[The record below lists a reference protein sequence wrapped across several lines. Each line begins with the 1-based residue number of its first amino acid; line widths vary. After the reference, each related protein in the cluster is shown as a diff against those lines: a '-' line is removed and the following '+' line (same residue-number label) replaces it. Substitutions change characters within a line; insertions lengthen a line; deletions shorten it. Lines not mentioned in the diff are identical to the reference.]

1 MGASDRACA
10 RWNRRNG
17 AAVNT
22 KLVEDIANAVL
33 YEGYMLYPYRPSS
46 VKNRQR
52 WNFGVVYPKAYSEMQ
67 TGADSWFMQT
77 ECLATGGAGTELTV
91 KVRFLQ
97 AVARTIGQPKIPL
110 DEWPVLGEGSREPDF
125 QIVQTL
131 QVDNQILQTWEEA
144 IEREITLS
152 PLPLNDGV
160 TEARSSQ
167 ALFPG
172 GKEIEPVRN
181 RDGKIAAFIVRT
193 KKSVTAQVDASAV
206 RVSEGLF
213 KVTVRISNVAATD
226 PASVSRAEALMQ
238 SLLSAHTILAVEG
251 GEFVSLLDP
260 PASLK
265 EFVSTCSNIGTWP
278 VLAGEEGRRETM
290 LSSPIILYD
299 YPQIAPESPGNLF
312 DGTEIDEILLLRILT
327 LTENEKHEMRS
338 ADARARQILERTE
351 SMPMEHF
358 KKLHGVLRG
367 LRPADSEE
375 KP

>member
-1 MGASDRACA
+1 M
-10 RWNRRNG
+10 
-17 AAVNT
+17 NT
-22 KLVEDIANAVL
+22 KFVEEIANAVL

-52 WNFGVVYPKAYSEMQ
+52 WNFGVIYPKLYSEMQ
-67 TGADSWFMQT
+67 TGADNWFMQT
-77 ECLATGGAGTELTV
+77 ECLVTGGAGTELSV

-110 DEWPVLGEGSREPDF
+110 DEWPINREGSREPDL
-125 QIVQTL
+125 QTVQTL
-131 QVDNQILQTWEEA
+131 QVGDQILQTWEEA
-144 IEREITLS
+144 IEREVTLP
-152 PLPLNDGV
+152 PLSLNDGV

-167 ALFPG
+167 VLFPG
-172 GKEIEPVRN
+172 GKELEPVCN
-181 RDGKIAAFIVRT
+181 LDGKIVAFIVRT
-193 KKSVTAQVDASAV
+193 KKSVTAQVDVSAV

-213 KVTVRISNVAATD
+213 KVTARISNVTATD

-260 PASLK
+260 PAALK
-265 EFVSTCSNIGTWP
+265 EFASACSNIGTWP
-278 VLAGEEGRRETM
+278 VLVGEEGRREIM

-312 DGTEIDEILLLRILT
+312 DGTEIDEILALRILT
-327 LTENEKHEMRS
+327 LTDDEKHEMRS
-338 ADARARQILERTE
+338 ADAHARQILERTE

-358 KKLHGVLRG
+358 MKLHGVLRG

>member
-1 MGASDRACA
+1 M
-10 RWNRRNG
+10 
-17 AAVNT
+17 NT

-67 TGADSWFMQT
+67 TGADNWFMQT
-77 ECLATGGAGTELTV
+77 ECLVTGGSGTELSV

-110 DEWPVLGEGSREPDF
+110 DEWPATGEADREPDF

-131 QVDNQILQTWEEA
+131 QVGDQILQTWEEA
-144 IEREITLS
+144 IEREITLP
-152 PLPLNDGV
+152 PLPLNDNV
-160 TEARSSQ
+160 TETRSSQ
-167 ALFPG
+167 SLFP
-172 GKEIEPVRN
+172 ESRELEPVRN
-181 RDGKIAAFIVRT
+181 PDGKIAAFLVRT
-193 KKSVTAQVDASAV
+193 KKSVTAQVDVSAV

-213 KVTVRISNVAATD
+213 RITVRISNVAATD
-226 PASVSRAEALMQ
+226 PASVSRPEALMQ
-238 SLLSAHTILAVEG
+238 SLLSAHTILAVAG

-260 PASLK
+260 PTSLT
-265 EFVSTCSNIGTWP
+265 EFVSACSNIGTWP

-290 LSSPIILYD
+290 LSSPMILYD

-312 DGTEIDEILLLRILT
+312 DGTEIDEILALRILT
-327 LTENEKHEMRS
+327 LTDDEKHEMRG

-358 KKLHGVLRG
+358 MKLHGVLRG
-367 LRPADSEE
+367 LRPADSSEE

>member
-1 MGASDRACA
+1 
-10 RWNRRNG
+10 
-17 AAVNT
+17 VNT

-77 ECLATGGAGTELTV
+77 ECLATGGPATELTV

-110 DEWPVLGEGSREPDF
+110 DEWPVGGECSQEPDF

-131 QVDNQILQTWEEA
+131 QVGDQILQTWEEA
-144 IEREITLS
+144 IEREITLP
-152 PLPLNDGV
+152 PLPLNNGL
-160 TEARSSQ
+160 TETRSSQ
-167 ALFPG
+167 AHFPG

-181 RDGKIAAFIVRT
+181 LDGKIAAFIVRT
-193 KKSVTAQVDASAV
+193 KKSVTAQVDVGAV
-206 RVSEGLF
+206 RVSEELF

-226 PASVSRAEALMQ
+226 PASASRSDALMQ
-238 SLLSAHTILAVEG
+238 SLLSAHTILAIEG
-251 GEFVSLLDP
+251 GEFISLLDP

-265 EFVSTCSNIGTWP
+265 ELISACSNIGTWP
-278 VLAGEEGRRETM
+278 VLAGEESRRDTI

-312 DGTEIDEILLLRILT
+312 DGTEIDEILALRILT
-327 LTENEKHEMRS
+327 LTDDEKHEMRS
-338 ADARARQILERTE
+338 ADAHARQILERTE
-351 SMPMEHF
+351 SMPTEHF
-358 KKLHGVLRG
+358 MKLHGVLRG
-367 LRPADSEE
+367 LRSADSEE

>member
-1 MGASDRACA
+1 
-10 RWNRRNG
+10 
-17 AAVNT
+17 VNT

-52 WNFGVVYPKAYSEMQ
+52 WNFGVVYPKTYSEMQ

-77 ECLATGGAGTELTV
+77 ECLARGGPDTELCV

-97 AVARTIGQPKIPL
+97 AVARTVGQPKIPL
-110 DEWPVLGEGSREPDF
+110 DEWPISDAGSQEPGF
-125 QIVQTL
+125 QTVQTL
-131 QVDNQILQTWEEA
+131 QVGDQILQTWEEA
-144 IEREITLS
+144 IEREITLP
-152 PLPLNDGV
+152 PLPLNDNARE
-160 TEARSSQ
+160 TRSSPVFF
-167 ALFPG
+167 AG
-172 GKEIEPVRN
+172 GRELEPVR
-181 RDGKIAAFIVRT
+181 DLHGKAAAFIVRT
-193 KKSVTAQVDASAV
+193 KKSVAAQVDVSAV

-213 KVTVRISNVAATD
+213 KITVRISNVATTD
-226 PASVSRAEALMQ
+226 PASVSRTEALMQ

-260 PASLK
+260 PAALK
-265 EFVSTCSNIGTWP
+265 EFASACTNIGTWP

-312 DGTEIDEILLLRILT
+312 DGTEIDEILALRILT
-327 LTENEKHEMRS
+327 LTDDEKQEMRG
-338 ADARARQILERTE
+338 ADAHARQILERTE

-358 KKLHGVLRG
+358 MKLHGALRG
-367 LRPADSEE
+367 LRPVDSEE

>member
-1 MGASDRACA
+1 
-10 RWNRRNG
+10 
-17 AAVNT
+17 VNS
-22 KLVEDIANAVL
+22 KLVEDIANTVL

-77 ECLATGGAGTELTV
+77 ECLATGGPAGELSV

-97 AVARTIGQPKIPL
+97 AVARTIGQPKSPL
-110 DEWPVLGEGSREPDF
+110 DEWPIRGDGSREPDF
-125 QIVQTL
+125 QTVQTL
-131 QVDNQILQTWEEA
+131 RVGDQILQTWEEVV
-144 IEREITLS
+144 EREVTLP
-152 PLPLNDGV
+152 PLALNDSV
-160 TEARSSQ
+160 AETRSSQ
-167 ALFPG
+167 TLFPG
-172 GKEIEPVRN
+172 GKELEPVRN
-181 RDGKIAAFIVRT
+181 LDGKIAAFIVRT
-193 KKSVTAQVDASAV
+193 KKSVTAQIDVSTV
-206 RVSEGLF
+206 RVSKDLF

-226 PASVSRAEALMQ
+226 PASVSRTEALMQ

-260 PASLK
+260 PVSLK
-265 EFVSTCSNIGTWP
+265 EFVSACSNIGTWP

-312 DGTEIDEILLLRILT
+312 DGTEIDEILALRILT
-327 LTENEKHEMRS
+327 LTEDEKHEMRS
-338 ADARARQILERTE
+338 ADAHARQILERTE
-351 SMPMEHF
+351 SMPIEHF
-358 KKLHGVLRG
+358 MKLHGVLRG